1 MENYLNTFQGMAG
14 SGHFGLIMLAVSFL
28 GGLLASVSPCS
39 LAILPIII
47 GYVGGYSKESP
58 IKIFLQMVFF
68 VFGTS
73 LVFATIGILCAITGK
88 VFVSFAP
95 SYFILLLSSLLM
107 VMGLNILGVLD
118 FNIPVLVKEI
128 PQSTGHNVI
137 LYPILIGAVFALAG
151 TPCSTPILAGIMAFA
166 SMSTNILYAV
176 LMLFMFSLGQGLILI
191 IAGVFTSSL
200 KGLKNFAHI
209 SEMLIKFSGVL
220 LILSSLYIFYKIFSP
235 LLIK

>member
-1 MENYLNTFQGMAG
+1 MDNYITAITHGMST
-14 SGHFGLIMLAVSFL
+14 SGHFSLIMLAISFI

-47 GYVGGYSKESP
+47 GYVGGYSHENAAKT
-58 IKIFLQMVFF
+58 FVQMMFF
-68 VFGTS
+68 VFGSS
-73 LVFATIGILCAITGK
+73 LVFATIGIICALTGK
-88 VFVSFAP
+88 VFVSVAP
-95 SYFILLLSSLLM
+95 MYFILVLGSLLM

-118 FNIPVLVKEI
+118 FNMPVIIKEI
-128 PQSTGHNVI
+128 PQSTGKNMV

-166 SMSTNILYAV
+166 SMSTSILAAV

-200 KGLKNFAHI
+200 KGLKNFAHV
-209 SEMLIKFSGVL
+209 SEILLKISGVL
-220 LILSSLYIFYKIFSP
+220 LVLSSIYIFYKIFSP
-235 LLIK
+235 LL